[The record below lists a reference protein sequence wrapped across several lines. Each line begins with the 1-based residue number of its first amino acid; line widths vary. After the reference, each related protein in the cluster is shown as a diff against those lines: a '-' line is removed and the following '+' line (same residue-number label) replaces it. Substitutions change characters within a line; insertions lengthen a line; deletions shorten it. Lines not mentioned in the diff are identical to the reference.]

1 MGRQQQPA
9 RRVMRV
15 LAELRERER
24 ERRPTFAPRSC
35 CAGFNVV
42 HRFWGQRGESGGVV
56 EGSTWPGRWRHGV
69 VKKGDLVDESDTK
82 QYRTVEYDYN
92 LYGFRLYAV

>member
-24 ERRPTFAPRSC
+24 EREREKTHVRTALVLRWVQCCPSILGTAGRERRS
-35 CAGFNVV
+35 
-42 HRFWGQRGESGGVV
+42 RV

-92 LYGFRLYAV
+92 LYAV